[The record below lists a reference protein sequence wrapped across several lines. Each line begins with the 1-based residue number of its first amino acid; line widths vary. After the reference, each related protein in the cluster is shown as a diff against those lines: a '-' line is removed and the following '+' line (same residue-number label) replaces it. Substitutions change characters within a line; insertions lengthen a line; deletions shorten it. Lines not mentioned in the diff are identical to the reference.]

1 MRDVLSVLR
10 RIVVVCVIVIGTGA
24 MSCTRIED
32 GIRFA
37 PGYGYVIE
45 VVEEI
50 KGGKTETSYFVFDTE
65 AEAAKWALNFQ
76 QTPSK
81 AYATHAPGYRLRVDN
96 DGDRDLFNK
105 IKEALRTAGSPP
117 SAADTIRAIDQVVP
131 PIPTAPVPK

>member
-1 MRDVLSVLR
+1 MHDLIGFLR
-10 RIVVVCVIVIGTGA
+10 RVVVVCGIVLGTGA

-50 KGGKTETSYFVFDTE
+50 KGGKSETSYFVFDTE
-65 AEAAKWALNFQ
+65 AEAAKWAFNFQ

-81 AYATHAPGYRLRVDN
+81 PYAMQAPGYRLRVD
-96 DGDRDLFNK
+96 DDRDKELFKK
-105 IKEALRTAGSPP
+105 ISEALKTASTPP
-117 SAADTIRAIDQVVP
+117 SASDTIRAIDQVVP
-131 PIPTAPVPK
+131 PIPTAPAPQ